1 MKVTF
6 DLKRVL
12 HLILL
17 IVLTITF
24 GQLLIQRYE
33 WKPLSAYGLTCSI
46 VCQIS
51 NVILKFHEVS
61 SVIAEKNRNDGNR
74 ARTKVKKAKI
84 KTRRLKQ
91 G

>member
-6 DLKRVL
+6 DWKRVL
-12 HLILL
+12 HLVLL

-24 GQLLIQRYE
+24 GQLLVQRYE
-33 WKPLSAYGLTCSI
+33 WKPLSAYGLTCSV

-61 SVIAEKNRNDGNR
+61 GVIAEKNRNDDS
-74 ARTKVKKAKI
+74 RTRKKMKKTKI
-84 KTRRLKQ
+84 KTRRVKQ